1 MKHRSGVAIGLTLVL
16 LAFVCSQFPIGRAAA
31 QSGRKVETTSGDKK
45 KKEME
50 SPDKPKPAA
59 TTTSSS
65 DAPDAATQGPAGG
78 LSGKPPLKK
87 KGDQPIQG
95 SDQDAISLGT
105 NVVNVTVVVYDKKS
119 GKIYTGLKKENFKI
133 YEDGVEQNLSNF
145 SPAEAPIT
153 NVVLLEFSKL
163 TDRLGGDPYQYGR
176 TEVLYPTLEFV
187 KRFVQPKDFISIV
200 AYDIRPTPISDF
212 TNDQYKLM
220 SAVQLLFRNE
230 PAFSEANLFDSLK
243 FVLKG
248 GRGDPE
254 VLGKNSEKKYEDY
267 TGLEEVEGR
276 TSILLICSGID
287 TFSKINYDEA
297 RKIVENAGVPIY
309 VLGTGNLA
317 LKKYGDNPGMTE
329 YRMTMNQAQNALKTF
344 ADSSGG
350 TYTPITFEGEIN
362 PALQNIM
369 AFMRNEYSLGYI
381 PTNTRVEGK
390 RRKIDVHVLIE
401 GQDMTK
407 SLTIN
412 HRMSYV
418 EPKPEKE
425 KKKK

>member
-1 MKHRSGVAIGLTLVL
+1 MKYRSGVAIGLTVVL
-16 LAFVCSQFPIGRAAA
+16 LAFICSQALVGPVAA
-31 QSGRKVETTSGDKK
+31 QSGRKTESTSGDKK
-45 KKEME
+45 KKELE
-50 SPDKPKPAA
+50 SPDKPKPQQS
-59 TTTSSS
+59 TQ
-65 DAPDAATQGPAGG
+65 PDQTANPTQGPAGG

-87 KGDQPIQG
+87 KADQPIQG
-95 SDQDAISLGT
+95 SDQDVISLGT
-105 NVVNVTVVVYDKKS
+105 NVVNVSVVVYDKKS
-119 GKIYTGLKKENFKI
+119 GKIYTGLKKENFKVF
-133 YEDGVEQNLSNF
+133 EDGVEQNLTNF
-145 SPAEAPIT
+145 SPSDSPIT

-163 TDRLGGDPYQYGR
+163 TDYLGGDYMEYGR
-176 TEVLYPTLEFV
+176 NEVLRPTLYFV
-187 KRFVQPKDFISIV
+187 RNFVQPKDFISIV
-200 AYDIRPTPISDF
+200 AYDIRPTPITDF
-212 TNDQYKLM
+212 TSDQYKLL
-220 SAVQLLFRNE
+220 SAVNLLFRNE

-248 GRGDPE
+248 GRGDAE
-254 VLGKNSEKKYEDY
+254 VLGKNSDKNYEDY

-309 VLGTGNLA
+309 IIGTGNLFF
-317 LKKYGDNPGMTE
+317 KKEMGGTGMH
-329 YRMTMNQAQNALKTF
+329 MTQLQAQNTLKTF

-350 TYTPITFEGEIN
+350 AYFPVTFEGELN
-362 PALQNIM
+362 STLQNIV

-381 PTNTRVEGK
+381 PTNTRAEGK
-390 RRKIDVHVLIE
+390 RRKIDVHVIIE

-412 HRMSYV
+412 HRMSYQ

>member
-1 MKHRSGVAIGLTLVL
+1 MKYRSGVAIGLIAVLMAFAFSQALVGP
-16 LAFVCSQFPIGRAAA
+16 VAA
-31 QSGRKVETTSGDKK
+31 QSGRKVESTSGDKK
-45 KKEME
+45 KKELE
-50 SPDKPKPAA
+50 SPDKPKPQQA
-59 TTTSSS
+59 TQ
-65 DAPDAATQGPAGG
+65 PDQTADPAQGPAGG

-87 KGDQPIQG
+87 KPDQPIQG
-95 SDQDAISLGT
+95 GDQDTISLGT
-105 NVVNVTVVVYDKKS
+105 NVVNVSVVVYDKKT

-133 YEDGVEQNLSNF
+133 FEDGVEQNLTNF
-145 SPAEAPIT
+145 SPSDAPIT
-153 NVVLLEFSKL
+153 NVILLEFSKL
-163 TDRLGGDPYQYGR
+163 TDYLGGDYYEYGR
-176 TEVLYPTLEFV
+176 NEVLRPTLYFV
-187 KRFVQPKDFISIV
+187 RNFVQPKDYISIV
-200 AYDIRPTPISDF
+200 AYDIRPTPITDF
-212 TNDQYKLM
+212 TGDQYKLM
-220 SAVQLLFRNE
+220 AAVNLLFRNE

-254 VLGKNSEKKYEDY
+254 VLGKNADKKYEDY

-309 VLGTGNLA
+309 VIGTGNLFF
-317 LKKYGDNPGMTE
+317 KKEMGGQGMH
-329 YRMTMNQAQNALKTF
+329 MTQLQAQNALKTF

-350 TYTPITFEGEIN
+350 AYFPVTFEGELN
-362 PALQNIM
+362 STLQNIV

-381 PTNTRVEGK
+381 PTNTRAEGK
-390 RRKIDVHVLIE
+390 RRKIDVHVIIE

-412 HRMSYV
+412 HRMSYQ
-418 EPKPEKE
+418 EPKPEKQ
-425 KKKK
+425 KKK